1 MTEPRHLTYMDKGI
15 TIYEYIWRNC
25 YQIVCWEKQNGTNQF
40 PDVFGCGF
48 MIKRGDIYVFITAD
62 HVVHKKDHDEGYRTG
77 QEYKYALVNNQNVQ
91 TPQGV
96 QTILS
101 DMPDFSYCDG
111 HDLKPF
117 FEGKQDMETTMIPDM
132 IDISYCKIRPPFKCS
147 LLTSEFRVGEEV
159 LCKDGMPKLYI
170 ANEVFAEV
178 DPQKEYIILGTL
190 GNKQN
195 GIRWD
200 RVNALHRN
208 IHYLD
213 KKDNMLRFTYTDFVS
228 QDEWEGLSGSPIFS
242 CDGELV
248 GMIVRAVEGNSTLWV
263 YPIQY
268 IMDIIDKIESIPG
281 Y

>member
-213 KKDNMLRFTYTDFVS
+213 KKDNMLRF
-228 QDEWEGLSGSPIFS
+228 PIVTTCS
-242 CDGELV
+242 
-248 GMIVRAVEGNSTLWV
+248 S
-263 YPIQY
+263 
-268 IMDIIDKIESIPG
+268 
-281 Y
+281 